1 MCARGGPWGVAPP
14 APGNLKRVDILSR
27 IPSYR
32 LSKDSPRP
40 PPSFFTPLHY
50 VRFPGNDAWP
60 AEQERSCTASAL
72 ARLTNPSSPRDRYPA
87 FPYGW
92 RPLRARCKRCW
103 PRRETLWYPRK
114 LSLSRDA
121 TPMGNVTV
129 KPMPGGQCA
138 PPAAKSSSLRA
149 TQYPVGPAAF
159 LASRH
164 ERGLTPA
171 RYKGR
176 LKIRGGQGAHYAE
189 GGCPRCVGAARR
201 SSGLARVRRALGDAA
216 RGRVR
221 ALDAAASCAPPS
233 WRARARRRKQE
244 TAARGP
250 PALRGVRRA
259 RSLSPCVRLAHDRR
273 ASACGGQFAR
283 RRRPCA
289 PAWRRASARWAPP
302 RSTPLVSALLRSG

>member
-1 MCARGGPWGVAPP
+1 M
-14 APGNLKRVDILSR
+14 DILSR
-27 IPSYR
+27 FPSYR

-50 VRFPGNDAWP
+50 VRFPGNDTWP

-72 ARLTNPSSPRDRYPA
+72 ARLTNPASPRDRYPA

-129 KPMPGGQCA
+129 EPMPGGQCA

-149 TQYPVGPAAF
+149 TQSTQAAF

-164 ERGLTPA
+164 ERRG

-176 LKIRGGQGAHYAE
+176 LN
-189 GGCPRCVGAARR
+189 
-201 SSGLARVRRALGDAA
+201 
-216 RGRVR
+216 
-221 ALDAAASCAPPS
+221 
-233 WRARARRRKQE
+233 
-244 TAARGP
+244 
-250 PALRGVRRA
+250 
-259 RSLSPCVRLAHDRR
+259 SLSPFLALSFPLSPPRVLRHTIQKVTVLQRTATRFNQKHLSHPWRHCVLIKSLFVSFSFSLSPIVHLRYLP
-273 ASACGGQFAR
+273 S
-283 RRRPCA
+283 PVT
-289 PAWRRASARWAPP
+289 APP
-302 RSTPLVSALLRSG
+302 PLSLCPDLQSLADCQLILLPPPAPRFE